1 MIDMNKKIENLLL
14 CLVMGTVLASCD
26 FDTQNYQ
33 QKPADEAYQTVKDV
47 RNGMNGAYQVL
58 GSSSFLGCTVQLY
71 NDVCSDVTL
80 GSYNTGHFNAQSSW
94 VISENDYEMEFI
106 WEDGYKIID
115 RCTRTIQSAK
125 NMLAKAEELHLDSD
139 ETAELQSYMA
149 QCHAVKALAYHYLV
163 NFFCYPYH
171 KGTEN
176 LGLPLVKDKPIE
188 PFESIR
194 RATVGETYQQITD
207 DLAEAERLTEEC
219 GIVPNAFYMGDMG
232 IQALKAR
239 VYLAMG
245 NYEVAR
251 KAALKAI
258 ELKGNGDGTGDD
270 YTPTDDNYISM
281 WTSLAITDEDL
292 FTIAK
297 SEADNL
303 GASSLNTYY
312 DTYCLTF
319 QYATLDLF
327 GENDIRQ
334 NLIMENQMG
343 LITAKF
349 QGLPTSAMV
358 SNIPIFRKS
367 EMSLIVAEA
376 EARAGNIEAAQN
388 YLFYTAK
395 RDKDLT
401 AADQLPGTTEDLLAF
416 IADERV
422 REFAGEGHRFMEARR
437 MGLELYLQDFANP
450 FDIANFVFPIP
461 ASEINAGFCTEQN
474 ENWQAGLPE

>member
-1 MIDMNKKIENLLL
+1 MSKKIENLLL

-26 FDTQNYQ
+26 FDTLNYQ

-47 RNGMNGAYQVL
+47 QNGMNGAYQVL
-58 GSSSFLGCTVQLY
+58 GRSTFLGCFVQLY
-71 NDVCSDVTL
+71 NDICSDVTL
-80 GSYNTGHFNAQSSW
+80 GSFNTGHFNSQSNW
-94 VISENDYEMEFI
+94 VISENDNEMGYI
-106 WEDGYKIID
+106 WEDGFKAID

-125 NMLAKAEELHLDSD
+125 SMLENAKELHLDSN

-171 KGTEN
+171 KGTGN
-176 LGLPLVKDKPIE
+176 MGLPLVKDEPIE
-188 PFESIR
+188 PFASIR
-194 RATVGETYQQITD
+194 RGTVGETYQLITD
-207 DLAEAERLTEEC
+207 DLAEAERLIEES
-219 GIVPNAFYMGDMG
+219 GIVPNAFYMGGMG

-251 KAALKAI
+251 EAALKAI
-258 ELKGNGDGTGDD
+258 ELKGNGDGTGNDH
-270 YTPTDDNYISM
+270 TPTDDIYTSM
-281 WTSLAITDEDL
+281 WTSLAITEEDL
-292 FTIAK
+292 FTLAK
-297 SEADNL
+297 SESDNL
-303 GASSLNTYY
+303 GASSLNGYY
-312 DTYCLTF
+312 NTYCLTF
-319 QYATLDLF
+319 QHATIALL
-327 GENDIRQ
+327 GKNDIRQ
-334 NLIMENQMG
+334 KLIMENQMG

-349 QGLPTSAMV
+349 KGLPTSAMV
-358 SNIPIFRKS
+358 SNVPILRKS

-401 AADQLPGTTEDLLAF
+401 SADQLPETIEELLAF

-474 ENWQAGLPE
+474 ENWEAGLPE

>member
-1 MIDMNKKIENLLL
+1 MNIKIKNLLL
-14 CLVMGTVLASCD
+14 CLIMGTVLASCD
-26 FDTQNYQ
+26 FDTLNYQ
-33 QKPADEAYQTVKDV
+33 HKPADKAYQTVKDV
-47 RNGMNGAYQVL
+47 RNGMNGAYQTL
-58 GSSSFLGCTVQLY
+58 GNSSFLGCFVQLY
-71 NDVCSDVTL
+71 NDVCADVTL
-80 GSYNTGHFNAQSSW
+80 GSVNSGHFNAQSNW
-94 VISENDYEMEFI
+94 VISEDDYEMEFI
-106 WEDGYKIID
+106 WEDGFKIID

-125 NMLAKAEELHLDSD
+125 SMLEKAQELHLDSN

-188 PFESIR
+188 PFASVR
-194 RATVGETYQQITD
+194 RATVGETYQLMTD

-219 GIVPNAFYMGDMG
+219 GIVPDAFYMGGMG

-239 VYLAMG
+239 IYLAMG

-258 ELKGNGDGTGDD
+258 ELKGNGDGTGNDH
-270 YTPTDDNYISM
+270 TPTDDVYTSM
-281 WTSLAITDEDL
+281 WTSLAITEEDL
-292 FTIAK
+292 FTLAK
-297 SEADNL
+297 SESDNL
-303 GASSLNTYY
+303 GASSLNGYY

-319 QYATLDLF
+319 QPATLALL

-334 NLIMENQMG
+334 KLIMKNQMG

-349 QGLPTSAMV
+349 KGLPTSALV

-367 EMSLIVAEA
+367 EMSLIVAEV
-376 EARAGNIEAAQN
+376 EARAGNIKEAQN

-401 AADQLPGTTEDLLAF
+401 SADQLPGTTEELLAF

-437 MGLELYLQDFANP
+437 MGLKLNLQDFAKP

-461 ASEINAGFCTEQN
+461 AREINAGFCTEQN
-474 ENWQAGLPE
+474 ENWQAGLPK